1 MLIFHGYVS
10 LPEGM
15 TYSHEPIQPIHFS
28 TRQAAK
34 QGVPSMTSK
43 PESTTRPSE
52 AWRPFGKWPFIVS
65 FPIKIDGIIYQL
77 THLPSGYD

>member
-52 AWRPFGKWPFIVS
+52 AWRMAHGSSVAMGKWWISHGKWP
-65 FPIKIDGIIYQL
+65 IYRWF
-77 THLPSGYD
+77 TY